1 MTVERGN
8 LSINS
13 ENIFPIIKKWLYSD
27 QDIFIREMISNGAD
41 AITKLKRL
49 ESLGEIDL
57 KEKDNFSIKVIL
69 DKKEKTLVFKDN
81 GIGMTQEEIKK
92 YINQIAFSGA
102 EDFLKEYKD
111 KGEQDQIIGHFGLG
125 FYSVFMVSDLVE
137 IHTLSY
143 KENATPVKWSCD
155 GGTEFQIEEGTR
167 KSRGTDIILHIG
179 EEGKD
184 FLDEYTLKS
193 TINKYCSF
201 MPYPIYFEE
210 LGKEPEK
217 DEEGNIIIS
226 EPNALNNTNPLY
238 LKHPSQC
245 KEEEY
250 KEFYRDTFRDFK
262 EPLFWIHLNMD
273 YPFNLKGI
281 LYFPKL
287 GTEFDTFEGQ
297 IKLYNS
303 QVFVADN
310 IKEVIPEFLL
320 LLKGVIDCPDLPL
333 NVSRSFLQNDGFTGK
348 ISDYITRKIADKLNG
363 LFKNERENFEKFWDD
378 INPFIKFGILK
389 DEKFYQ
395 RVEKI
400 VIYKTMDKKYITLD
414 EYLEGQGEKEEKT
427 VYYATDQAQQAQ
439 YINLLKKN
447 FIDTLLL
454 EHPIDPAFISFMEMK
469 REKVHFKRVDSDISE
484 LLKDSEGEEDKEANK
499 KEERTL
505 LEIFKK
511 ALENDK
517 IKIQLESLK
526 EEDIPGMVILSEDSR
541 RMQEMMERYSMGGME
556 GMSIPSEETLVL
568 NKKNKLIKYLIEN
581 AGKDNEL
588 MKIIPEHI
596 YDLAMLSHK
605 PLSPEQMSK
614 FIKRSNHIL
623 NKMI

>member
-1 MTVERGN
+1 
-8 LSINS
+8 
-13 ENIFPIIKKWLYSD
+13 
-27 QDIFIREMISNGAD
+27 
-41 AITKLKRL
+41 
-49 ESLGEIDL
+49 
-57 KEKDNFSIKVIL
+57 
-69 DKKEKTLVFKDN
+69 
-81 GIGMTQEEIKK
+81 
-92 YINQIAFSGA
+92 
-102 EDFLKEYKD
+102 
-111 KGEQDQIIGHFGLG
+111 
-125 FYSVFMVSDLVE
+125 
-137 IHTLSY
+137 
-143 KENATPVKWSCD
+143 
-155 GGTEFQIEEGTR
+155 
-167 KSRGTDIILHIG
+167 
-179 EEGKD
+179 
-184 FLDEYTLKS
+184 
-193 TINKYCSF
+193 
-201 MPYPIYFEE
+201 
-210 LGKEPEK
+210 
-217 DEEGNIIIS
+217 
-226 EPNALNNTNPLY
+226 
-238 LKHPSQC
+238 
-245 KEEEY
+245 
-250 KEFYRDTFRDFK
+250 
-262 EPLFWIHLNMD
+262 MD

-447 FIDTLLL
+447 SIDTLLL

-511 ALENDK
+511 ALE
-517 IKIQLESLK
+517 LSL
-526 EEDIPGMVILSEDSR
+526 IHISLYITCFNSPFTINGFHHFFLLAG
-541 RMQEMMERYSMGGME
+541 SMG
-556 GMSIPSEETLVL
+556 
-568 NKKNKLIKYLIEN
+568 NNN
-581 AGKDNEL
+581 FN
-588 MKIIPEHI
+588 
-596 YDLAMLSHK
+596 
-605 PLSPEQMSK
+605 
-614 FIKRSNHIL
+614 IL
-623 NKMI
+623 NISIK